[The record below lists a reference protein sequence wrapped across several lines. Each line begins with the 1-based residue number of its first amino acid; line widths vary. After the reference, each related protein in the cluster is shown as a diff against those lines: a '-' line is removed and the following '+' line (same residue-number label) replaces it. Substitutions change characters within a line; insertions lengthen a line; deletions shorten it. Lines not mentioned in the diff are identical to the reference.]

1 MNAEPGM
8 QHRRNVSLVLGLLL
22 GCLGYLACVVF
33 SPPVLCYLPELQQ
46 WSFDAP
52 PGRIAMR
59 YYGMPQWGVGGFFI
73 GFVLGRV
80 PAVAA
85 RFEQAVGAR
94 ILVRVTA
101 AVLGGTMLYILVKEL
116 SHWAAR

>member
-1 MNAEPGM
+1 VNAEPGM
-8 QHRRNVSLVLGLLL
+8 QHRRNVSLVLGLLV

-46 WSFDAP
+46 WSFEAP
-52 PGRIAMR
+52 PDRIAMR

-73 GFVLGRV
+73 GFVIGRV

-85 RFEQAVGAR
+85 RFEQSLAAR
-94 ILVRVTA
+94 ILVRLTA
-101 AVLGGTMLYILVKEL
+101 ALLCGSLLWFLVKEL
-116 SHWAAR
+116 AHWSAR